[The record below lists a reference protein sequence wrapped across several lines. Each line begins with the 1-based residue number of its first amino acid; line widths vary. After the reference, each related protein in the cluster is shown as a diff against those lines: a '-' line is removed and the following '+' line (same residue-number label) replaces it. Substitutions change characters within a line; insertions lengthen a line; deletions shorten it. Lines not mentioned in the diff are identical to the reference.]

1 MWLLCLLWH
10 KTFEGDS
17 IMKTIAASILVL
29 LSAVYA
35 GAQQETG
42 SLIEKRV
49 PLTEAAVAF
58 DASGAPALE
67 ATLRT
72 TALNGAPDAP
82 VTNVR
87 LIVRNRSTIA
97 YAFVSGS
104 VAFYDSAGVRC
115 GEGVFKADALATD
128 ESFETDTPGLR
139 IRCEAVSWRV
149 VATHLLPRMA
159 PNQPITVVARTPS
172 NLVISID
179 GEEHPIQLD
188 KPMVL
193 TLGEKRRT
201 IVVRSAP

>member
-1 MWLLCLLWH
+1 
-10 KTFEGDS
+10 
-17 IMKTIAASILVL
+17 MKTIAASILVL
-29 LSAVYA
+29 VSAFYA
-35 GAQQETG
+35 GAQQVTG
-42 SLIEKRV
+42 ELIEKSV

-58 DASGAPALE
+58 DAAGKPALE

-87 LIVRNRSTIA
+87 MIVKNRSGFA

-104 VAFYDSAGVRC
+104 VSFYDSAGIRC
-115 GEGVFKADALATD
+115 GEGVFKADVLAAD

-139 IRCEAVSWRV
+139 IRCQAVSWRV

-159 PNQPITVVARTPS
+159 PNQPIIVSTRAPA
-172 NLVISID
+172 NLIISID
-179 GEEHPIQLD
+179 GEEHPIQLE
-188 KPMVL
+188 KPMNI

>member
-1 MWLLCLLWH
+1 MKRIAVSLVILC
-10 KTFEGDS
+10 
-17 IMKTIAASILVL
+17 
-29 LSAVYA
+29 SAFYA
-35 GAQQETG
+35 NAQQVTG
-42 SLIEKRV
+42 SLIEKRM
-49 PLTEAAVAF
+49 PLTEPAYAF

-82 VTNVR
+82 VTNIR
-87 LIVRNRSTIA
+87 MIVKNRSTIS

-104 VAFYDSAGVRC
+104 VTFYDAAGIRC
-115 GEGVFKADALATD
+115 GEGVFKADVLAAD

-139 IRCEAVSWRV
+139 IRCEAVSWRL

-159 PNQPITVVARTPS
+159 PNQPITVVTRAPA
-172 NLVISID
+172 NLIISID

-188 KPMVL
+188 KPLTV

-201 IVVRSAP
+201 IVVRAAP

>member
-1 MWLLCLLWH
+1 
-10 KTFEGDS
+10 
-17 IMKTIAASILVL
+17 MKRIAASLVILCCAL
-29 LSAVYA
+29 YA
-35 GAQQETG
+35 SAQQDTDN
-42 SLIEKRV
+42 LIEKRV
-49 PLTEAAVAF
+49 PLTEAATAF
-58 DASGAPALE
+58 DATGKPALE

-87 LIVRNRSTIA
+87 MIVRNRSTIA

-104 VAFYDSAGVRC
+104 VAFYDSAGIRC
-115 GEGVFKADALATD
+115 GEGVFKADVLASD
-128 ESFETDTPGLR
+128 ESFETDMPGLR
-139 IRCEAVSWRV
+139 IRCEAATWRV

-159 PNQPITVVARTPS
+159 PNQPITVLARTPA

-188 KPMVL
+188 KPMTL

-201 IVVRSAP
+201 IVVRTAP

>member
-1 MWLLCLLWH
+1 
-10 KTFEGDS
+10 
-17 IMKTIAASILVL
+17 MKRIAASLVILC
-29 LSAVYA
+29 SAFYA
-35 GAQQETG
+35 NAQQVEGT
-42 SLIEKRV
+42 LIEKRV

-87 LIVRNRSTIA
+87 IIVRNRSTIA

-104 VAFYDSAGVRC
+104 VAFYDAAGVRC
-115 GEGVFKADALATD
+115 GEGVFKADALAAD

-139 IRCEAVSWRV
+139 IRCEAATWRV

-159 PNQPITVVARTPS
+159 PNQPITVIARAPS
-172 NLVISID
+172 NLIISID

-188 KPMVL
+188 RPMAV

-201 IVVRSAP
+201 IVVRTAQ